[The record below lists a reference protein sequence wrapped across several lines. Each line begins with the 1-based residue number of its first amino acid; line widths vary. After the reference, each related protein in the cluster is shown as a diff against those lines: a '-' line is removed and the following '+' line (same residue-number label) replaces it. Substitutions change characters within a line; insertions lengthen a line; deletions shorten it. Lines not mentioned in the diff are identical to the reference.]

1 MKPACPRLDRD
12 LCFEVGDVM
21 VSAILMAGYKNKMEV
36 KRYSKIV
43 AEHYGEKFIET
54 GYLPLREFK
63 AVINGKEEKKPIIQF
78 TLEKLFAS
86 DLIDEIIIVGH
97 QMLLERRLGKWMKK
111 FEKPFRLIN
120 QNAPISA
127 EAIERF
133 DIIKRKVKHNSIAGN
148 LIKGYAA
155 SSACKNKKHALFV
168 ASDSPLTT
176 EEFLGHFLMKAQKY
190 QRQAAI
196 IFPAIL
202 IETPKD
208 KLKRSPLKLLND
220 TEFDLPGATDD
231 YGRQGFR
238 LSSLMFANPHL
249 FDINTANTA
258 YSLRKALNPNV
269 QLKLFRITHNL
280 GYPNVY
286 SKYFI
291 RKDLSIK
298 EVENIVSAFFRG
310 NLKLIPMAGEES
322 TYDYDGTDFEYRM
335 LTKMLRSQLKN
346 PSTGKNKNRPRS

>member
-1 MKPACPRLDRD
+1 M
-12 LCFEVGDVM
+12 F
-21 VSAILMAGYKNKMEV
+21 SAILMAGYKNKMEV

-63 AVINGKEEKKPIIQF
+63 VVINGKEEKKPVIQF

-86 DLIDEIIIVGH
+86 DFIDEIIIVGH
-97 QMLLERRLGKWMKK
+97 QMLLERRLGKFIKK
-111 FEKPFRLIN
+111 FAKPCRLIN
-120 QNAPISA
+120 QNSPISP
-127 EAIERF
+127 EVIERF
-133 DIIKRKVKHNSIAGN
+133 NIIKRKVKYNSIAGN

-155 SSACKNKKHALFV
+155 SKAGEDKKHALFV
-168 ASDSPLTT
+168 ASDSPLTPLKFI
-176 EEFLGHFLMKAQKY
+176 EQFLMTAQKF
-190 QRQAAI
+190 QDQAAI
-196 IFPAIL
+196 ILPAVL
-202 IETPKD
+202 IERSKD
-208 KLKRSPLKLLND
+208 KLERYPLKLQND
-220 TEFDLPGATDD
+220 TEFDLPGAKDN

-238 LSSLMFANPHL
+238 LSSAMLANPHL

-258 YSLRKALNPNV
+258 YNLRKALNPNV
-269 QLKLFRITHNL
+269 QLRLFKITRSL

-310 NLKLIPMAGEES
+310 NLKVVPMIGEKS
-322 TYDYDGTDFEYRM
+322 TYDYDGTDFEYQM
-335 LTKMLRSQLKN
+335 ITKMLNS
-346 PSTGKNKNRPRS
+346 P